1 MSNTLTTILLVDDDP
16 DDQYIFNNALKVVDK
31 SIFLS
36 IAKDGV
42 NALEKLRLFKPDL
55 IFLDMNMPRMN
66 GMEFLSRIRMLSTY
80 HEIPIVVYSTYT
92 SAEDKSKAASMGVK
106 DCIEKPV
113 FFEDTVNTLR
123 KVICSYSPQGYA

>member
-1 MSNTLTTILLVDDDP
+1 MLNTILLVDDDP
-16 DDQYIFNNALKVVDK
+16 DDQYIFNNALKEVDK

-42 NALEKLRLFKPDL
+42 NAFEKLKIITPDL

-66 GMEFLSRIRMLSTY
+66 GMEFLAKFNALSPFNRI
-80 HEIPIVVYSTYT
+80 PVVVYSTST
-92 SAEDKSKAASMGVK
+92 NIQDKSKVRALGAR

-113 FFEDTVNTLR
+113 LFEDTVDTIR
-123 KVICSYSPQGYA
+123 KVIQNYQSNVRQG